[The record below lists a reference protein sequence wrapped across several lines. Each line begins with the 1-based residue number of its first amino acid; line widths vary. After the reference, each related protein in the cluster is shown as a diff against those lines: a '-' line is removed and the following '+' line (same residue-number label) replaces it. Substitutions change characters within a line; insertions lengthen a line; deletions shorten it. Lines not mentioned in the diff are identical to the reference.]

1 MTKSELFKRAHIIA
15 RMTKEAAGSYQIA
28 FKCALK
34 AMYTGIYCKFETML
48 KDLRD
53 VFEAA
58 GANWYLCRN
67 LRDYV
72 VYFNDCASKLG
83 YDKAESIN
91 GEALRIGDKPSPAFC
106 RFVVWAYANKATC
119 REIARG
125 IVIRKQCREA
135 FDVEDILSIGGGEAV
150 YARITG

>member
-15 RMTKEAAGSYQIA
+15 RMTVQAAGSYQIA

-72 VYFNDCASKLG
+72 VYFNDCAAKLG

-106 RFVVWAYANKATC
+106 RFVVWAYANKAQLSFK
-119 REIARG
+119 AYSL
-125 IVIRKQCREA
+125 RKPRREA
-135 FDVEDILSIGGGEAV
+135 FDVEDILSLGGGEAV
-150 YARITG
+150 YSRIVG

>member
-58 GANWYLCRN
+58 RIRYGLTENVN
-67 LRDYV
+67 L
-72 VYFNDCASKLG
+72 
-83 YDKAESIN
+83 
-91 GEALRIGDKPSPAFC
+91 
-106 RFVVWAYANKATC
+106 
-119 REIARG
+119 
-125 IVIRKQCREA
+125 
-135 FDVEDILSIGGGEAV
+135 
-150 YARITG
+150 